1 MKEIKK
7 LPVIEILY
15 NEIPMEVE
23 YIFWKAEE
31 LTWHYDGTGASI
43 ELHSI
48 NVRGVD
54 ITDLL
59 NYIMISDI
67 EKIIIEKLT

>member
-1 MKEIKK
+1 MKQIKK

-23 YIFWKAEE
+23 YKFWGAEE
-31 LTWHYDGTGASI
+31 HTWYYNGTAASV
-43 ELHSI
+43 ELHS
-48 NVRGVD
+48 VKVGGVD
-54 ITDLL
+54 IEDLL
-59 NYIMISDI
+59 NYIIISDI

>member
-1 MKEIKK
+1 MTQIKN

-23 YIFWKAEE
+23 YRFWKAEE
-31 LTWHYDGTGASI
+31 HTYYYNGTAPSI

-48 NVRGVD
+48 NVGGVD
-54 ITDLL
+54 IADLL